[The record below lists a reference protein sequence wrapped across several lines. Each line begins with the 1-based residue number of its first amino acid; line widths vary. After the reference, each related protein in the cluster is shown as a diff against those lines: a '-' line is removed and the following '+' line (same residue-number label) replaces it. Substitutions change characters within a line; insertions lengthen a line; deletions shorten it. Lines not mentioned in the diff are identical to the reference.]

1 MGTIIGTIIF
11 GAVIGALAR
20 LVLPGKQQISIL
32 FTVIIGIA
40 GALLGYWIAGEL
52 GVNGTKGID
61 WLRWIISILVAAVLV
76 VGFEQITTRRH
87 GHGLKA

>member
-1 MGTIIGTIIF
+1 MGTIIGTVIF

-87 GHGLKA
+87 SHGLKA